1 MFQKS
6 PAQTAFWTFIWTNPK
21 VARKVANRQSQNS
34 LIMKCRYYDIS
45 SEYFRRKTEF
55 SNEIFSV
62 EHRLFKSFIFGHAG
76 TFPKYTCII
85 NNGM

>member
-45 SEYFRRKTEF
+45 SEYFRRKT
-55 SNEIFSV
+55 
-62 EHRLFKSFIFGHAG
+62 
-76 TFPKYTCII
+76 
-85 NNGM
+85 